1 MCELTTDQAYIFTSV
16 CRLASLRSERNKQY
30 SKKYF
35 QFHSILAVT
44 LTTLTK
50 HFESDLTPGFYSMMQ
65 LKNEPPPLSG
75 SNNTVNA

>member
-1 MCELTTDQAYIFTSV
+1 M
-16 CRLASLRSERNKQY
+16 
-30 SKKYF
+30 
-35 QFHSILAVT
+35 
-44 LTTLTK
+44 TK